1 MDGCYITGA
10 LTVLF
15 PDPSRLQK
23 TNLNYCVNTHVTL
36 RFIEPS
42 LINKIHV
49 VKHSQFSFLLSIQM
63 NSSNRLHKC

>member
-42 LINKIHV
+42 LINKNV
-49 VKHSQFSFLLSIQM
+49 VKHSQFSSLLSIQM
-63 NSSNRLHKC
+63 NPSNRLMRIH